1 MLEGSGEGGS
11 GVKERKSHSDQRRGM
26 QQTKARIDA
35 DGQAEQSRALQSRE
49 KQTEQITTP
58 SNGVV
63 SQRDALDVHHVSSEQ

>member
-1 MLEGSGEGGS
+1 
-11 GVKERKSHSDQRRGM
+11 M